1 MRIALLSPQ
10 DRLIGHLDNSG
21 TDSLHY
27 WNDELHEY
35 LLGTASTLALSCDA
49 THELAPLIREGCKLA
64 FRLNGRDYYMNIVTI
79 RQDAYKI
86 DLEAWALCL
95 DLTLENEEAY
105 AATEAHA
112 AEWYISKYN
121 WEGMLQIGI
130 NEVADKSVKISWDG
144 EGTLLSRLYSIASNF
159 EAEIEFIPVIS
170 SAGSLQRI
178 TVNLYRAHDDR
189 YQGIGKR
196 RSAILRTGIDLTGV
210 ARTAD
215 ITELYTA
222 IRPTGKDGLS
232 LTPIKGR
239 QVLDSS
245 GNVQFYVD
253 DWGYIRAPQSMAA
266 FPSANTSLTHHYNRY
281 IVRKT
286 STDHE
291 TVETLYGYALSEL
304 KKHCVPQITYEIDGA
319 SSAGIGDTVIVAD
332 EKFNPPLYIET
343 RITEQIRSLDGM
355 TKSTVYSSDGFEY
368 PAQPAAGTSQ
378 TVAANEELKL
388 SEALSILRGDVT
400 E

>member
-21 TDSLHY
+21 PDALHY

-35 LLGTASTLALSCDA
+35 LLGTASTLSLTCDA
-49 THELAPLIREGCKLA
+49 QHELSPLIREGCKLA
-64 FRLNGRDYYMNIVTI
+64 FRINGRDYYMNIVTV

-105 AATEAHA
+105 SATEAHT
-112 AEWYISKYN
+112 AEWYIQKYN
-121 WEGMLQIGI
+121 WEGMLKIGI
-130 NEVADKSVKISWDG
+130 NEVAEKTVKCEWTG
-144 EGTLLSRLYSIASNF
+144 ENTLLSRLYSIASNF
-159 EAEIEFIPVIS
+159 AAEIEFVPVIDGS
-170 SAGSLQRI
+170 GSLQSI
-178 TVNLYRAHDDR
+178 TVNLYRAHDER

-196 RSAILRTGIDLTGV
+196 RSAILRTGIDLIGV
-210 ARTAD
+210 TRSAD
-215 ITELYTA
+215 ITDLYTA

-232 LTPIKGR
+232 LTSLSGR
-239 QVLDSS
+239 QVLDDT

-266 FPSANTSLTHHYNRY
+266 FPSANTSLTNHYNRY
-281 IVRKT
+281 IVRKA

-291 TVETLYGYALSEL
+291 TVEALWTYALGEL
-304 KKHCVPQITYEIDGA
+304 KKHCLPKVTYEIDGA

-332 EKFNPPLYIET
+332 DKFNPPLYIET
-343 RITEQIRSLDGM
+343 RITEQIRSLDGV
-355 TKSTVYSSDGFEY
+355 TKSTVYSSDAFEY
-368 PAQPAAGTSQ
+368 PAAENRQAASTGLSTAE
-378 TVAANEELKL
+378 VAA
-388 SEALSILRGDVT
+388 ILRG
-400 E
+400 EA